1 MKKKILGGLLLI
13 AIGLLLPIK
22 TVRATEVEQR
32 KNVEYTEADTNVV
45 PDKYNTGCKGE
56 LLAVEMPGAGGTELD
71 GVLFIAGS
79 NSTKVVLDF
88 YWRNKEVTGTVIFE
102 NYDFSANPFTVY
114 NADKV
119 ERKIKIVFNNC
130 KFSSVSVG
138 RIGEN
143 ITYEFNN
150 CFMNSFYGSNSTLNW
165 CQLGKSY
172 SDGVVPFRNIQVNN
186 CFFTDMA
193 SMVTDKAAH
202 IDGTQLYGNAETDVE
217 NVYYNNCRFEIPPMK
232 PEGTSASVN
241 ACIMLQLEFSN
252 GKNIGF
258 TDCIV
263 NGGGYSIYARGKDD
277 TFTFENVSFDGIRFG
292 DARKHGVVYPKM
304 HKDITFYDVA
314 PTDSLYI
321 GSVWKEEGETH
332 FSVTNDTNRERIL
345 LVHTDKGTYNYTIP
359 ACPLGSTFTSDM
371 TYDELPFDI
380 DIVVPVDCDYAVC
393 FDNTVQGLG
402 KQIRFINWRNE
413 DVYLTEEVED
423 TVLGGENDILVEGKC
438 GNGITFTLTKAGL
451 LTLMGTGDTY
461 NFHSQKFPDWNDYKD
476 YIKEVRVED
485 GITGLGSMIFR
496 NCVSLQKVTLPNSL
510 TTIGQYAFGGCVGL
524 SEITLPAN
532 LTTLGKNVFS
542 GTIMNAIYYDGDNWE
557 SIEMGTGNE
566 NLLEKLVLEKEPQK
580 VTKTTKVKVAKVKKL
595 KVKKKSKT
603 SIKINWKRIRKV
615 NGYQIAIKMG
625 KKGKFKKIKLIKKNK
640 KTSFVKKKLKRG
652 KKYYVKVRA
661 YKLVNGKRVYGK
673 YSAIKKIRLR

>member
-1 MKKKILGGLLLI
+1 MGMV
-13 AIGLLLPIK
+13 LLLPIK
-22 TVRATEVEQR
+22 TVYATEVEQR
-32 KNVEYTEADTNVV
+32 KIVEYTEEDKTII
-45 PDKYNTGCKGE
+45 PDKYNTGCQGE
-56 LLAVEMPGAGGTELD
+56 LTAVAMPGEGGTTIN
-71 GVLFIAGS
+71 GVVFVAGS
-79 NSTKVVLDF
+79 NSTKLVLDF
-88 YWRNKEVTGTVIFE
+88 YWRNKEISGAIVFE

-119 ERKIKIVFNNC
+119 DRKIKILFKNC
-130 KFSSVSVG
+130 KFSSASVG

-143 ITYEFNN
+143 ITFEFDH

-172 SDGVVPFRNIQVNN
+172 SDGLVPFRNIQVNN

-193 SMVTDKAAH
+193 SMVTDKSTH
-202 IDGTQLYGNAETDVE
+202 LVGTQLYGNAETDVE
-217 NVYYNNCRFEIPPMK
+217 NVYYNNCRFAISPTA
-232 PEGTSASVN
+232 PEGTSAYVN

-263 NGGGYSIYARGKDD
+263 NGGGYSIYARGKDE
-277 TFTFENVSFDGIRFG
+277 TFTFENVSFKGIRFG
-292 DARKHGVVYPKM
+292 DARKYGVVYPKM

-332 FSVTNDTNRERIL
+332 FSVTNDTNRERTLFIY
-345 LVHTDKGTYNYTIP
+345 TDKGTYQYVIP
-359 ACPLGSTFTSDM
+359 ACPLGSTFTSET
-371 TYDELPFDI
+371 TYAGLPFDI
-380 DIVVPVDCDYAVC
+380 DIAVPTECAYAVC

-402 KQIRFINWRNE
+402 KQIRFVNWSNHK
-413 DVYLTEEVED
+413 VYLSEEVAD

-438 GNGITFTLTKAGL
+438 GKDIAFTLKKGGL
-451 LTLMGTGDTY
+451 LTLTGTGDTY

-476 YIKEVRVED
+476 YIKEVQVEE

-496 NCVSLQKVTLPNSL
+496 NCVSLQKITLPSSL

-532 LTTLGKNVFS
+532 LATLGKNVFS
-542 GTIMNAIYYDGDNWE
+542 GTVINAIYYDGDNWE
-557 SIEMGTGNE
+557 SIELGTGNE
-566 NLLEKLVLEKEPQK
+566 NLLEKLVVEKEEENDTNSQKQEPSINTQSTQPEKEPQV
-580 VTKTTKVKVAKVKKL
+580 VTKPTKIKVARVKR
-595 KVKKKSKT
+595 V
-603 SIKINWKRIRKV
+603 
-615 NGYQIAIKMG
+615 
-625 KKGKFKKIKLIKKNK
+625 
-640 KTSFVKKKLKRG
+640 KLKRG

-661 YKLVNGKRVYGK
+661 YKKVTGKKVYGK
-673 YSAIKKIRLR
+673 YSLVKKIKLG